1 VRANA
6 DVDLRIIIRKSPL
19 PPATVAALQTW
30 LLENIDALQAAL
42 ADDALPELVVSQ
54 LLLHTTARSIRSLA
68 DQAVVPELLRAWTE
82 GAPYVAIFRTLR
94 DRNIK
99 FGAGN
104 ATVEDAVAL
113 CENGFG
119 YDVAMIAASL
129 ADLAEP
135 LGDELHAGLAW
146 VQRRVKYGLA
156 EPAEV
161 EFFEAGF
168 ADRIVAAALAE
179 RFPEVAS
186 RRDVRQVMRS
196 QIEPLAAVLTHF
208 PAYFRSV
215 AQELAQ

>member
-1 VRANA
+1 M
-6 DVDLRIIIRKSPL
+6 
-19 PPATVAALQTW
+19 
-30 LLENIDALQAAL
+30 
-42 ADDALPELVVSQ
+42 VVSQ

-68 DQAVVPELLRAWTE
+68 DQAVAPELLRAWTE

-113 CENGFG
+113 YENGFG
-119 YDVAMIAASL
+119 YDVAMIASL
-129 ADLAEP
+129 ADLGEP
-135 LGDELHAGLAW
+135 LGDELYAGLAW
-146 VQRRVKYGLA
+146 VQRRVKYGFA
-156 EPAEV
+156 EHAEV

-168 ADRIVAAALAE
+168 AERIVAAAFAE

-196 QIEPLAAVLTHF
+196 QIEPMAAVLTHF